1 MAWTKS
7 KWVTLIIAMC
17 FAILQAMQ
25 PLIHAHLDADHPI
38 HNSGFHMGDDHEEA
52 AHESTIT
59 PKLSEE
65 PHVSHTISV
74 ASGIKKDLDLSLV
87 DPLYAAAIFVIITLL
102 LLPRHNFD
110 THYTPRFRQ
119 FLRGLSPAPRAP
131 PLF

>member
-1 MAWTKS
+1 MAWAKS

-59 PKLSEE
+59 PQLSEE

-102 LLPRHNFD
+102 LIPPHNFD
-110 THYTPRFRQ
+110 THFTPRFRQ
-119 FLRGLSPAPRAP
+119 FLRRLSPAPRAP